1 MTQLSIYSQKYPLA
15 LKKSLG
21 LCPKELPHTRD
32 ICLQYIPR
40 LVMMQKN
47 KFLIPTDIT
56 LLLINRPGVA
66 KAVLQTSLLLIN

>member
-32 ICLQYIPR
+32 NFLQYIPR
-40 LVMMQKN
+40 LVMMQK
-47 KFLIPTDIT
+47 KKILSPTDKT
-56 LLLINRPGVA
+56 LLLINKPGVA
-66 KAVLQTSLLLIN
+66 KAVLQTPLLLIN